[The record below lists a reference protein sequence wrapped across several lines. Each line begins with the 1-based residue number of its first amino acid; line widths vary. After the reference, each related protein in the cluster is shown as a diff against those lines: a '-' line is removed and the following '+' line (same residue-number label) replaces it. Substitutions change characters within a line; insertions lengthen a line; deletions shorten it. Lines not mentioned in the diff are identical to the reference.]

1 MAIAAAGQLILLVDD
16 FVDGREMY
24 AEYLSFRGY
33 RVVTADSGVDAVRIA
48 KLPDRPTLILMDIR
62 MPNLDGTAAMKV
74 LRQDPGF
81 AAVPIVALTAH
92 ALEDERAAAMLD
104 GFDGVISKPC
114 LPDELIER
122 IQPYLTAIA

>member
-1 MAIAAAGQLILLVDD
+1 
-16 FVDGREMY
+16 
-24 AEYLSFRGY
+24 
-33 RVVTADSGVDAVRIA
+33 
-48 KLPDRPTLILMDIR
+48 
-62 MPNLDGTAAMKV
+62 V

>member
-92 ALEDERAAAMLD
+92 ALEDERAAALLD

-114 LPDELIER
+114 LPDELVER
-122 IQPYLTAIA
+122 IQPYLTAIT